1 MGAFCVRALEGLGAA
16 KTRFNITLH
25 QRGAV
30 CDLRVAFV
38 GWGKCEEVGKG
49 RSAWLRR
56 REEWLKTESLEPP
69 RQN

>member
-25 QRGAV
+25 QHGAT

-38 GWGKCEEVGKG
+38 GCEVGKVG
-49 RSAWLRR
+49 KVGKSVKR
-56 REEWLKTESLEPP
+56 
-69 RQN
+69 

>member
-1 MGAFCVRALEGLGAA
+1 MGAFCVRALEGRGAA
-16 KTRFNITLH
+16 KTRLNITLH

-49 RSAWLRR
+49 RGA
-56 REEWLKTESLEPP
+56 
-69 RQN
+69 